1 MDSLVSLIMGSST
14 DFDAAVMVRLVI
26 ILFIIEFIGII
37 FNTIGRI
44 GK

>member
-1 MDSLVSLIMGSST
+1 MDSRVSLVMGTST
-14 DFDAAVMVRLVI
+14 EVDAPVMIRLVI

-44 GK
+44 GR

>member
-14 DFDAAVMVRLVI
+14 DFDVYVMIRLVI
-26 ILFIIEFIGII
+26 ILLIIEFIGII

-44 GK
+44 GR